1 MSLATGAAVSVNTAT
16 WTTVASLNGDGTKQ
30 LIGGCASCDGDV
42 AVAYEVRIQIN
53 GVNIVAPFR
62 VPAGQAGVVY
72 DSPTTIPNAQSCTI
86 QVLHAA
92 GTAKT
97 FTATLFGS

>member
-16 WTTVASLNGDGTKQ
+16 WTTVATVTGDGTKQ
-30 LIGGCASCDGDV
+30 VIGAAASCDGD
-42 AVAYEVRIQIN
+42 AALAYEVRLQVN
-53 GVNIVAPFR
+53 GSNIVAPFR
-62 VPAGQAGVVY
+62 VPAGNAGVVY
-72 DSPTTIPNAQSCTI
+72 DAPTTIPNAQACTV

-97 FTATLFGS
+97 FSATLFGS